1 MFDIALL
8 NSFLMVARTRSF
20 SEAGRRLGLGQP
32 TVSQHVRRL
41 EEAVG
46 RRLFLRDT
54 HTVTPTADGEAMTE
68 LARGILEAN
77 DRARR
82 YFAGSELRGRV
93 RFGASEDFVAS
104 RLPELLRDFIRLHPS
119 VEIELT
125 VALSG
130 VLYEQ
135 LDAGLLDLVLGKR
148 RLGGTG
154 SSQRGEPVWRERMV
168 WVGREDAAPEPGRP
182 LPLVAFPPPSIS
194 RAMAIEA
201 LEGAGLPWRIVCTC
215 GSLSGLHA
223 AAIAGFG
230 FLVQPES
237 MLPAGLNKARAS
249 LKLPDP
255 GGVEFVIVSRNRRPE
270 GPAAELARLIL
281 DNGRRLQQG

>member
-1 MFDIALL
+1 MFDTALL
-8 NSFLMVARTRSF
+8 NSFMMVARTRSF
-20 SEAGRRLGLGQP
+20 SETGRRLGLGQP

-46 RRLFLRDT
+46 RRLFIRDT
-54 HTVTPTADGEAMTE
+54 HTVTPTADGEAMAE

-77 DRARR
+77 DRAKR
-82 YFAGSELRGRV
+82 YFAGSELRGKV

-148 RLGGTG
+148 RPGG
-154 SSQRGEPVWRERMV
+154 SSSNRGQPVWRERMV
-168 WVGREDAAPEPGRP
+168 WVGREDAGAEPGRP

-237 MLPAGLNKARAS
+237 MLPPGLAKARAA
-249 LKLPDP
+249 LRLPDP
-255 GGVEFVIVSRNRRPE
+255 GEVEFVIVNRSRRLD